1 MIFFYRWL
9 AIYVYMLYCLL
20 YVTPLPTL
28 SLSLSFSAVQL
39 GKDDDEWAAYEHAPT
54 ADALS

>member
-1 MIFFYRWL
+1 MASYICLYALLL
-9 AIYVYMLYCLL
+9 AICDSVAY
-20 YVTPLPTL
+20 